1 MMKII
6 RSARPC
12 RFAKQRTDPMIR
24 IVMKNGN
31 KLLLFMFLCLIV
43 SCKHGINDSGNIPM
57 EEFSIRNKSLDSI
70 VRNTLTQLNID
81 TCQEVVVLDLMWV
94 NNEKVYLLS
103 VQKKSDLMDSYVSW
117 YNRRIVG
124 YTAIGNYLTIIL
136 SNVDNHGDFLD
147 IFASDLDLGEKI
159 REFTFMHVPENRYRW
174 ITVEGHQLPWQDK
187 AYLYEPTFV
196 VCRPR
201 GGDGY
206 EIIYSNSPFDDAE
219 TGTQREYGTCS
230 PNFRAGVPLT
240 KGQK

>member
-1 MMKII
+1 
-6 RSARPC
+6 
-12 RFAKQRTDPMIR
+12 
-24 IVMKNGN
+24 MKNGN

-43 SCKHGINDSGNIPM
+43 SCKHSINDSGNIPM

-159 REFTFMHVPENRYRW
+159 REFKFMHVPENRYRW
-174 ITVEGHQLPWQDK
+174 TTVEGHQLPWQDK

-230 PNFRAGVPLT
+230 PNFRAGVPLS